1 LRTPQFYPFS
11 TAIFWFQSG
20 SFMVRVTQIYAYYR
34 RLLHTAPLLLIKGI
48 VQRQDG
54 VVNLLALHI
63 ATLSQAGDSFD

>member
-1 LRTPQFYPFS
+1 
-11 TAIFWFQSG
+11 
-20 SFMVRVTQIYAYYR
+20 MVRVTQIYAYYR

-63 ATLSQAGDSFD
+63 TMLSQAGDSFD